1 MAEGRIFAGPLLAIL
16 LAMPG
21 TNRALAAEAVKKDAP
36 ASAKGPLKAAEKPEA
51 QAEKSEPAKAKP
63 SAPAA
68 VAKATPGKSA
78 PPAAK
83 PEPPAKPVG
92 KVEAAGKSDASAP
105 PPAAAPKPTAKPAPS
120 AKKLPAVA
128 ELPEASGSLPAFD
141 PPDSRAGQ
149 GSRKVAPPAP
159 APKPAPAPAPPA
171 PVALPKGKTPGRPLA
186 TLPPGQAKKPP
197 DAATRR
203 QIATGATDDDLR
215 AGIGDPELAKLREA
229 ERVLFPRPLAG
240 FAAGWSWDLPNA
252 VGSDTEVV
260 NSGVPPE
267 LPVAPPPP
275 PTAAKDADWLR
286 GLALPNLPLRY
297 DERIL
302 KYLKFYRDSP
312 NGKAIA
318 RVWAKKSGRYQ
329 GTLRASLAQAALPTD
344 LVYLSLIESGHNPL
358 IASPV
363 GAVGLWQFMPETART
378 YGLTVDRWVDERLD
392 PARSTDA
399 AVRFLADL
407 YRRFGS
413 WELSMA
419 AYNMGHGGL
428 SRAIKKFNTNDFWEL
443 ARHEAGIPWETT
455 LYVPKILAT
464 AIVMNN
470 KKAFGIDGIEPEP
483 PESFDVLQIGPGI
496 ALSDVARATGL
507 ASDDVERLNPMY
519 LVGRTPPV
527 AAGRASP
534 TFPVRVPRGIKLP
547 AGRLIATEAG
557 RDELVPYAVRRGDT
571 PAAIAR
577 STGASETT
585 VRSVNRIGNQET
597 LGAGTILLVP
607 RARPG
612 TAPTPASRDEDG
624 VVVVARQVEPPRG
637 STRVFYPVAAGDTL
651 PSVALA
657 FGVPRSDVIAWNA
670 LDAGARLQEGMVLQL
685 FPKSTHDLSR
695 VRTLKEPAVRVLV
708 AGSPQFFDHFEG
720 LNGKRRLV
728 VKVKEGDT
736 LASIGRRYETSVGW
750 MERIN
755 RRSRGDRLV
764 RGESIVVYADRT
776 RHPAP
781 TGAAAKA
788 AAAEPIPPAP
798 VSALPFVF
806 AKTGANDAP
815 SEAEAEPDDREA
827 EPDRAERANP

>member
-1 MAEGRIFAGPLLAIL
+1 MAEGRFFAGPLLALL

-21 TNRALAAEAVKKDAP
+21 TNRALAAEGVKKEGTTSAKAP
-36 ASAKGPLKAAEKPEA
+36 AKGAQASETQAEKPSPAPKLKPTEA
-51 QAEKSEPAKAKP
+51 
-63 SAPAA
+63 AA
-68 VAKATPGKSA
+68 AAKATPGKSA
-78 PPAAK
+78 SPVPKAAAATKPQPKPTTSAKKVPAVADLPEAPGSLPALEAPDSRVGQGTRKITPPAPAAK
-83 PEPPAKPVG
+83 PAAEP
-92 KVEAAGKSDASAP
+92 E
-105 PPAAAPKPTAKPAPS
+105 
-120 AKKLPAVA
+120 
-128 ELPEASGSLPAFD
+128 
-141 PPDSRAGQ
+141 
-149 GSRKVAPPAP
+149 AP
-159 APKPAPAPAPPA
+159 APGSKEKAP
-171 PVALPKGKTPGRPLA
+171 KRPLA
-186 TLPPGQAKKPP
+186 TLPPGQPKKAP
-197 DAATRR
+197 DAVTRR
-203 QIATGATDDDLR
+203 QIATGPTDDDVR
-215 AGIGDPELAKLREA
+215 AGKDDPELSKLREA

-240 FAAGWSWDLPNA
+240 FAAGWSWEAPA
-252 VGSDTEVV
+252 AGSTDTEVV

-267 LPVAPPPP
+267 LPLTPPAA

-297 DERIL
+297 DDRIL

-329 GTLRASLAQAALPTD
+329 ATLRAALTQAGLPTD

-428 SRAIKKFNTNDFWEL
+428 SRAIKKFNSNDFWEL

-464 AIVMNN
+464 AILMNN
-470 KKAFGIDGIEPEP
+470 KKAFAIDGIEPEP
-483 PESFDVLQIGPGI
+483 PESFDVLQVGPGI
-496 ALSDVARATGL
+496 ALADVARATGL
-507 ASDDVERLNPMY
+507 TSDEVERMNPMY
-519 LVGRTPPV
+519 LAGRTPPV
-527 AAGRASP
+527 AAGRVSP
-534 TFPVRVPRGIKLP
+534 SFPVRVPRGIKLP
-547 AGRLIATEAG
+547 AGRLLSTETG

-577 STGASETT
+577 ASGASETT

-597 LGAGTILLVP
+597 LSAGTILLVP

-612 TAPTPASRDEDG
+612 SATAANSRDDD
-624 VVVVARQVEPPRG
+624 VVVVARQIVAPRG
-637 STRVFYPVAAGDTL
+637 SVRVFYPVATGDTL
-651 PSVALA
+651 GSVALA
-657 FGVPRSDVIAWNA
+657 FGVPRSDVLAWNA
-670 LDAGARLQEGMVLQL
+670 LDASARLQDGMVLQL
-685 FPKSTHDLSR
+685 FPKATHDLAR
-695 VRTLKEPAVRVLV
+695 LRTLREPNVRVLV

-755 RRSRGDRLV
+755 RRSRADRLV
-764 RGESIVVYADRT
+764 SGESIVVYADRA

-781 TGAAAKA
+781 AGAAAKA
-788 AAAEPIPPAP
+788 VAAQPLTPAQT
-798 VSALPFVF
+798 SALPFVF
-806 AKTGANDAP
+806 AKTGANDTAP
-815 SEAEAEPDDREA
+815 EANATEDRETEA
-827 EPDRAERANP
+827 DSSERAVP

>member
-1 MAEGRIFAGPLLAIL
+1 MAEGRFFAGPLFALL

-21 TNRALAAEAVKKDAP
+21 TNRALAAEAVKKEVP
-36 ASAKGPLKAAEKPEA
+36 TSAKAPGKAVETAAAEKSPA
-51 QAEKSEPAKAKP
+51 ASKTKPSEPA
-63 SAPAA
+63 AA
-68 VAKATPGKSA
+68 VKVTPGKSA
-78 PPAAK
+78 SPAGKPPTAPKPEPKPATSARKPPPGTDLPETPGSLPALEAPDSRVGQGTRKITPPAPAAK
-83 PEPPAKPVG
+83 PAPDL
-92 KVEAAGKSDASAP
+92 EA
-105 PPAAAPKPTAKPAPS
+105 PAAAPA
-120 AKKLPAVA
+120 
-128 ELPEASGSLPAFD
+128 
-141 PPDSRAGQ
+141 
-149 GSRKVAPPAP
+149 
-159 APKPAPAPAPPA
+159 
-171 PVALPKGKTPGRPLA
+171 PKGKAPKRPLA
-186 TLPPGQAKKPP
+186 TLPPGQPRKAP
-197 DAATRR
+197 DAVTRR
-203 QIATGATDDDLR
+203 QIATGPTDDDVR
-215 AGIGDPELAKLREA
+215 AGKDDPELTKLREA

-240 FAAGWSWDLPNA
+240 FAAGWSWDSPQA
-252 VGSDTEVV
+252 AGSDPEVV

-267 LPVAPPPP
+267 LPVTPPAP

-297 DERIL
+297 DDRIL

-329 GTLRASLAQAALPTD
+329 ATLRTALAQAGLPTD

-363 GAVGLWQFMPETART
+363 GAVGLWQFMPETGRT

-428 SRAIKKFNTNDFWEL
+428 SRAIKKFNSNDFWEL

-464 AIVMNN
+464 AILMNN
-470 KKAFGIDGIEPEP
+470 KKAFGIDGIDPEP
-483 PESFDVLQIGPGI
+483 AESFDVLQVGPGV
-496 ALSDVARATGL
+496 ALADVARATGL
-507 ASDDVERLNPMY
+507 ASDDLERMNPMY

-527 AAGRASP
+527 PAGRASP

-547 AGRLIATEAG
+547 AGRLLSTDAG

-577 STGASETT
+577 ATGASETS
-585 VRSVNRIGNQET
+585 VRSVNRIGKQET
-597 LGAGTILLVP
+597 LSAGTILLVP
-607 RARPG
+607 RARG
-612 TAPTPASRDEDG
+612 GSAPAAPARDDD
-624 VVVVARQVEPPRG
+624 VVVVARQTPAPRG
-637 STRVFYPVAAGDTL
+637 SVRVFYPVASGDTL
-651 PSVALA
+651 ASVALA
-657 FGVPRSDVIAWNA
+657 FGVARSDVLAWNA
-670 LDAGARLQEGMVLQL
+670 LDAKARLQDGMVLQL
-685 FPKSTHDLSR
+685 FPKTTHDLAR
-695 VRTLKEPAVRVLV
+695 LRTLKEPAVRVLV
-708 AGSPQFFDHFEG
+708 AGSPQFFEHFEG

-728 VKVKEGDT
+728 VKAKDGDT

-755 RRSRGDRLV
+755 RRSRSDRLV
-764 RGESIVVYADRT
+764 SGESIVVYADRA
-776 RHPAP
+776 RYPAP
-781 TGAAAKA
+781 AGAAAKA
-788 AAAEPIPPAP
+788 AAAQPLAPAP
-798 VSALPFVF
+798 ASALPFVF
-806 AKTGANDAP
+806 AKTGANDTD
-815 SEAEAEPDDREA
+815 SEADASDRDAEPDS
-827 EPDRAERANP
+827 AERAMP